1 MAPSRVV
8 IDACVLYD
16 AAVRDLLL
24 RFGMPSLIEPIWS
37 ARILDECFTA
47 LGRNRPDLM
56 PEQLA
61 ALRVAMSRAFPRAE
75 FTTTPTSIALPDDD
89 DVHVVGTALSAGAP
103 LICTYNLTDF
113 PADVL
118 NGVELRAEH
127 PDAVALAALEADP
140 NAVMNALAGHVR
152 ALRRPPT
159 TLDRL
164 LATLEARGLTRFVA
178 ATRNELV
185 NRG

>member
-1 MAPSRVV
+1 MAPTRVV

-24 RFGMPSLIEPIWS
+24 RLGMAGLIEPIWS

-47 LGRNRPDLM
+47 LGRNRPDLK
-56 PEQLA
+56 PEQLG
-61 ALRVAMSRAFPRAE
+61 ALRAAMSRAFPGAE
-75 FTTTPTSIALPDDD
+75 FTAPPTSIALPDAN
-89 DVHVVGTALSAGAP
+89 DVHVIGTALSAGAP

-118 NGVELRAEH
+118 EGVELRAAH
-127 PDAVALAALEADP
+127 PDAVALASLEADP
-140 NAVMNALAGHVR
+140 DAVMTVLADHAR

-164 LATLEARGLTRFVA
+164 LATLEARGLTQFVVA
-178 ATRNELV
+178 ARIELAK
-185 NRG
+185 RR

>member
-1 MAPSRVV
+1 MAPTRVL

-24 RFGMPSLIEPIWS
+24 RLGIAGLIEPIWS

-47 LGRNRPDLM
+47 LGRNRPDLTIPQM
-56 PEQLA
+56 ES
-61 ALRVAMSRAFPRAE
+61 LRAAMSRAFPMAE
-75 FTTTPTSIALPDDD
+75 FPAGSYSVVLPDPN
-89 DVHVVGTALSAGAP
+89 DVHVVGSAVAGDAS

-113 PADVL
+113 PALALHPHGLV
-118 NGVELRAEH
+118 ASH
-127 PDAVALAALEADP
+127 PDALALTILEADEH
-140 NAVMNALAGHVR
+140 AVLTVLVDHVR

-164 LATLEARGLTRFVA
+164 LATLDARGLIRFVA
-178 ATRNELV
+178 AARVALAK
-185 NRG
+185 RG